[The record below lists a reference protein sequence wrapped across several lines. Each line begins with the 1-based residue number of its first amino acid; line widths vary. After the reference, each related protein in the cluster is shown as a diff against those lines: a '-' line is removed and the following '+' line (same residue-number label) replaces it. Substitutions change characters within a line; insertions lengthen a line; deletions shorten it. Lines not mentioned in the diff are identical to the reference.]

1 MARVELPKIPS
12 RQLVAW
18 TLGITAVVGIFWLV
32 IRFRNVGLLLLTAIL
47 LSTAVRP
54 AAVWLEKRGIPRPV
68 GILLLFGLAGLLL
81 TLLVWYAVPVLAEQG
96 RAMGD
101 SLAQGYA
108 LLRESLGRM
117 PNILVR
123 RLLFIMPT
131 ELPALG
137 SGALSVNDTNLTFA
151 DALVQSR
158 RLFNGLFAIAAI
170 GILTFY
176 WTLEGERV
184 KQAAILLVPLQK
196 RGGVREMVDEIEAK
210 LSRYLLGQGLLC
222 LIIGSMAFI
231 AYMLIGLPH
240 ALLLAIFA
248 GLLEAVPVVGP
259 ILGAV
264 PAIIVGLSISPATA
278 LWVILA
284 TVIIQQL
291 ENNLLVPRVMNRTI
305 GVRPLVTLLALVAFG
320 SIFGILGAL
329 IALPLAAVIQLAM
342 ERTLLSRESLAQP
355 QQGRTQLSR
364 LRYEANQLVQDVRSQ
379 VRNKEGAPSAE
390 ADALEDEV
398 EAIVLDLE
406 SFLAEQG
413 EGQL

>member
-18 TLGITAVVGIFWLV
+18 TLGITAVIGIFWLL
-32 IRFRNVGLLLLTAIL
+32 IRFRDVGLLLLTAVL

-54 AAVWLEKRGIPRPV
+54 AAAWLEKRGIPKSV
-68 GILLLFGLAGLLL
+68 GILLLFGLTGLLL
-81 TLLVWYAVPVLAEQG
+81 ALLVWYAVPVLAEQG
-96 RAMGD
+96 SAMSG
-101 SLAQGYA
+101 SLAQGYT
-108 LLRESLGRM
+108 LLRENLGRF

-123 RLLFIMPT
+123 RLLFIMPA

-137 SGALSVNDTNLTFA
+137 SGTLPVNDANLTFA
-151 DALVQSR
+151 DAMVQSR
-158 RLFNGLFAIAAI
+158 RFFNGLFAVAAI

-184 KQAAILLVPLQK
+184 KQAAILLVPVQK
-196 RGGVREMVDEIEAK
+196 RGSVRELVDEIEGK

-222 LIIGSMAFI
+222 LIIGGMAFI

-259 ILGAV
+259 VLGAV

-278 LWVILA
+278 LWVVLA

-291 ENNLLVPRVMNRTI
+291 ENNLLVPRVMSKTI

-320 SIFGILGAL
+320 SLFGLLGAL
-329 IALPLAAVIQLAM
+329 IALPVAAVIQLLV
-342 ERTLLSRESLAQP
+342 ERTLLSGESLAQP
-355 QQGRTQLSR
+355 QEERTQFSR
-364 LRYEANQLVQDVRSQ
+364 LRYEVNQLVQDVRSQ
-379 VRNKEGAPSAE
+379 VRDKKSEPSAD

-398 EAIVLDLE
+398 EAIALDLE

-413 EGQL
+413 QK